1 MDESLIIQYLRKKGV
16 QNPVVAGN
24 LTEKATR
31 YDDIKQE
38 LMGWLRTGE
47 FRDDGVEIEG
57 YRAKDIAKLAHFMD
71 GVGVCNFMVDLRE
84 KPEVAKKHIADGFPV
99 F

>member
-1 MDESLIIQYLRKKGV
+1 MDESRIIQYLRKKGV
-16 QNPVVAGN
+16 QNPIVAGN
-24 LTEKATR
+24 LVEKVTR
-31 YDDIKQE
+31 YDDIRQE

-47 FRDDGVEIEG
+47 FGDDGVEIEG
-57 YRAKDIAKLAHFMD
+57 YKAKDIARLAPFMD

-99 F
+99 L

>member
-1 MDESLIIQYLRKKGV
+1 MDESHIIQYLRRKGV
-16 QNPVVAGN
+16 ESPEVAGS

-38 LMGWLRTGE
+38 LLEWLKTGD
-47 FRDDGVEIEG
+47 FREDGVEIEG
-57 YRAKDIAKLAHFMD
+57 YKAKDIAKLAPFMD

-84 KPEVAKKHIADGFPV
+84 KPEIAKKYIASGFPIG
-99 F
+99 